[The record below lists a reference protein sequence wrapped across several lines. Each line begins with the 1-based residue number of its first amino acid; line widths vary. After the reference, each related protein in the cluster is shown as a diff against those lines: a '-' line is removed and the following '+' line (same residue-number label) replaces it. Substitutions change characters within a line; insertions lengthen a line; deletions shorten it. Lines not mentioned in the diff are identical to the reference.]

1 MRILAI
7 DYGTRRLGLAMSDAL
22 GITAQP
28 LQTLERKNI
37 RVDIERLRQIA
48 EEHEISR
55 AVIGLPRNLD
65 GSPGALWQESE
76 DFRRRVEKELGIPVE
91 GWDERLSSV
100 EAERM
105 LISADV
111 SRRKRKGAVDRV
123 AAALILQS
131 YLGAKAVSDDCGEE
145 DR

>member
-1 MRILAI
+1 
-7 DYGTRRLGLAMSDAL
+7 MSDAL

-65 GSPGALWQESE
+65 GSHGALWQESE

-131 YLGAKAVSDDCGEE
+131 YLGAKAAASDDSGEE

>member
-7 DYGTRRLGLAMSDAL
+7 DYGTRRIGLALSDPM

-28 LQTLERKNI
+28 LETLARKTLASDLEHIVRIVEERE
-37 RVDIERLRQIA
+37 VG
-48 EEHEISR
+48 R

-65 GSPGALWQESE
+65 GSPGALWDESE
-76 DFRRRVEKELGIPVE
+76 AFRLKLQEAAGIEVE

-105 LISADV
+105 LIAADV
-111 SRRKRKGAVDRV
+111 SRRRRKGAVDRV

-131 YLGAKAVSDDCGEE
+131 YLEANAPFDGSGE
-145 DR
+145 R

>member
-7 DYGTRRLGLAMSDAL
+7 DYGTRRIGLALSDPM

-28 LQTLERKNI
+28 LETLTRTSPAA
-37 RVDIERLRQIA
+37 DIEHIVRII
-48 EEHEISR
+48 EEREVHC

-65 GSPGALWQESE
+65 GSPGALWEESE
-76 DFRRRVEKELGIPVE
+76 AFRLKLQEASGIEVE

-111 SRRKRKGAVDRV
+111 SRRRRKGAVDRV

-131 YLGAKAVSDDCGEE
+131 YLQAKAPFEGSNGQ
-145 DR
+145 